1 MYQANTAPRSRTIT
15 ASTDVDVLEDFG
27 APIQMIQNN
36 GAADANVTFNG
47 GSVPFVIKVAET
59 LVFQV
64 PLVGVINSDAELIA
78 LA

>member
-1 MYQANTAPRSRTIT
+1 MFRANTAPRSRKID
-15 ASTDVDVLEDFG
+15 ASTDIDVLEDFG

-47 GSVPFVIKVAET
+47 GSVPFVIRASET
-59 LVFQV
+59 IVLNV
-64 PLVGVINSDAELIA
+64 PMVGVINSDAELVV

>member
-1 MYQANTAPRSRTIT
+1 MFRANTAPRSRKID
-15 ASTDVDVLEDFG
+15 ASTDVDVIEDFG

-36 GAADANVTFNG
+36 GATDANVTFNG
-47 GSVPFVIKVAET
+47 GSVAFVVKAAET

-64 PLVGVINSDAELIA
+64 PIVGVINSDAELIA

>member
-1 MYQANTAPRSRTIT
+1 MFRANTAPRSRTIA
-15 ASTDVDVLEDFG
+15 ASTDVDVMADFG

-47 GSVPFVIKVAET
+47 GSVPFVVKVSET

>member
-1 MYQANTAPRSRTIT
+1 MYQANTAPRSRTIA
-15 ASTDVDVLEDFG
+15 ASTDVDILSDFG

-36 GAADANVTFNG
+36 GATDANVTFNG
-47 GSVPFVIKVAET
+47 GSVAFVVKVAET

-64 PLVGVINSDAELIA
+64 PLVGTINSDAELIA

>member
-1 MYQANTAPRSRTIT
+1 MYQANTAPRSITIA
-15 ASTDVDVLEDFG
+15 ASTDVDILGDFG

-47 GSVPFVIKVAET
+47 GSVAFVVKASET

-64 PLVGVINSDAELIA
+64 PLVGTINSDAELIA